1 MSDQTEVQRLRA
13 ALHKITQIYDDP
25 NLHDLT
31 ACHEMNRVA
40 KEALSTTEPT
50 GAERVSLC
58 MECDSETH
66 QTEHCHVCGS
76 KHIIPGIN
84 APEGDGNDV

>member
-40 KEALSTTEPT
+40 KEALSTTIEPT
-50 GAERVSLC
+50 NAAKVKRI
-58 MECDSETH
+58 ECP
-66 QTEHCHVCGS
+66 CCGCE
-76 KHIIPGIN
+76 IN
-84 APEGDGNDV
+84 APEKVGTEEWRHKYFGAE